1 MLDNCMVMLVRCFV
15 LLGTWQAKAKHIA
28 SEYPENGNRL
38 LGMVGYSLKMKQDLR
53 DNITRWIIYPCVKGN
68 AINLCTDLE
77 PLTQRTSWIWFI
89 EAAICHL
96 EFYEEF
102 TLVIL
107 RLWITHTWS
116 HSWNKMPFK
125 KITRCEQLTSK
136 GPHYWLVTYKF
147 RTDRTQFVHA
157 AHTCSSEFI
166 NYLSKPPYTTSGTVF
181 HSACHPGKIPDSCLY
196 STEPRHILRFL
207 MQNWSSSPSPVIR
220 RISDHVLTSQ
230 SQVADNNHR
239 HCPKCGVWWP

>member
-136 GPHYWLVTYKF
+136 GPSLLTCDLQRSDWHDLFWFIGACSTYF
-147 RTDRTQFVHA
+147 WVYCLH
-157 AHTCSSEFI
+157 
-166 NYLSKPPYTTSGTVF
+166 SKAS
-181 HSACHPGKIPDSCLY
+181 
-196 STEPRHILRFL
+196 
-207 MQNWSSSPSPVIR
+207 
-220 RISDHVLTSQ
+220 
-230 SQVADNNHR
+230 
-239 HCPKCGVWWP
+239 